1 MILDIKKNFKIIE
14 KILIDSGLNA
24 TFKQHCET
32 EWDDVVSRAEYV
44 SVEYTS
50 YQEIYQ
56 YQYFKGFN
64 ESVLNIS
71 LVIYHNKKA
80 SAIWPLML
88 DVNSTEP
95 IKTKNNQYGGSVTP
109 PLFINKFPKKSQRK
123 IIKCCIKFLNNVI
136 KVYSGV
142 CWKSNEIPINDNGLG
157 QWYQLL
163 MESNAEL
170 DSVTNEMYVDLSLST
185 DNYRKFIRK
194 SYRPL
199 ISLGYK
205 SWETSVMDNSNS
217 SEIIWKKFQDLHK
230 YVSGKI
236 TRSGVT
242 WELQYKAIK
251 NNDAF
256 LIYIIDSNEKMLGGG
271 LFDMSA
277 DECNYGVGVY
287 DRNYIDQPL
296 GHMIQYHAIKEMKE
310 RKLKWYRL
318 GSRFYKEDPGNVD
331 GKRVSISNFTQ
342 GFLTHMFPRIHLVI
356 KR

>member
-1 MILDIKKNFKIIE
+1 MIFDIKKNFKIIE

-56 YQYFKGFN
+56 YEYFKGSSK
-64 ESVLNIS
+64 SVLNIS
-71 LVIYHNKKA
+71 LVIYYNKKA

-88 DVNSTEP
+88 DLNSSEP
-95 IKTKNNQYGGSVTP
+95 VKTKNNQYGGIIIP
-109 PLFINKFPKKSQRK
+109 PLFINEFPKKSQRK
-123 IIKCCIKFLNNVI
+123 IIKCCIKFLNNVL
-136 KVYSGV
+136 KMYSGD
-142 CWKSNEIPINDNGLG
+142 CWRSNEISINDKGLG
-157 QWYQLL
+157 QWYQLM

-170 DSVTNEMYVDLSLST
+170 GRVNNEMYVDLSLST
-185 DNYRKFIRK
+185 DSYRKFIRK

-205 SWETSVMDNSNS
+205 SWKTFVMDECNS

-236 TRSGVT
+236 TRPDVT
-242 WELQYKAIK
+242 WDLQYSAIK

-256 LIYIIDSNEKMLGGG
+256 LIYIIDSNGKMIGGG
-271 LFDMSA
+271 LFDMSE
-277 DECNYGVGVY
+277 DECYYGVGVY
-287 DRNYIDQPL
+287 DRNFIDQPL
-296 GHMIQYHAIKEMKE
+296 GHMIQYHAMKEMKE
-310 RKLKWYRL
+310 RKIKWYRL
-318 GSRFYKEDPGNVD
+318 GSRFYKEDLEHID

-342 GFLTHMFPRIHLVI
+342 GFLTHMFPRIDLVL
-356 KR
+356 KK